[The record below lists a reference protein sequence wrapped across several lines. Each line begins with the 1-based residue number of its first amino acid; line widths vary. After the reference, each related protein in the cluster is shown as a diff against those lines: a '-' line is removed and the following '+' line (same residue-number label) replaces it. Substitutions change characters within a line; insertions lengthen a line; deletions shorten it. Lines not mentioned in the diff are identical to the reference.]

1 MTTSADPTAAVV
13 PEPTPEQTQ
22 SLSGY
27 LQVWW
32 QGVRGGELGSLPI
45 ILGLFAIFVVFGIL
59 EDNFLTERNFTNL
72 LLQMAAVATVAI
84 GIVFVLL
91 IGEIDLSVAFVS
103 AVGGVVMTLLLRPD
117 NPGWPWWA
125 AILFALLCTTAIGF
139 AQALVITKAGV
150 PSFVVTL
157 AGLLIW
163 SGVVLILTTQYSTAG
178 TIRVQ
183 DERVVDIANGFL
195 SDVWGWILAAAVVVA
210 FALSQFRN
218 AMVRRAGGL
227 AAKPTVVI
235 ALQVLGLAV
244 ILGAAVW
251 YANKDRGLPYVTVIL
266 GVFLVF
272 WSFIAGRTRFGRH
285 VYAVGGSAEA
295 ARRAGHQRRSGT
307 HRRLHDQRLHGGRR
321 RDHAG
326 LAAPLGLYR
335 HGRWEP
341 APARHRRRGHRRHEP
356 LRRRRPRGLGAPR
369 GARDRLDPERHG
381 PARPGVRH
389 EVRHHRPRPAERG
402 AGGRLLQAPP
412 GRSRRRVT
420 TGEGIGVGM
429 LGYAFMGKAHSRAF
443 REARALHAPLAPE
456 LVSLSGRTADKVEAA
471 RRELGWAEAVTDW
484 REQVADERIGLFD
497 NGGPNALHAEP
508 TIAAARNGKH
518 VLCEKP
524 LGRTADESLEIWR
537 EAERAGVV
545 HMCGFNYRFV
555 PAVRLAREM
564 LEAGDLGDLF
574 HFRAR
579 YLQSWGVDAP
589 PSWRFDREAAGSGA
603 LGDLGAHIVDIGRYL
618 VGEPVAVTAV
628 VKTFIEGHE
637 VDDTFAA
644 TVEFDNGVVGT
655 LEASRLARGR
665 INHERLRGRTA
676 RAARSPSTSSGST
689 SSRSPTSARSAASS
703 SPSPSTRS
711 CPSGGRPGT
720 SSAGATRS
728 RTRSTTC

>member
-1 MTTSADPTAAVV
+1 MTASADPTAAVV

-45 ILGLFAIFVVFGIL
+45 IVGLAVIFVAFGIL

-125 AILFALLCTTAIGF
+125 AILFALACTTAIGF

-195 SDVWGWILAAAVVVA
+195 ADVWGWILAGAVVVA

-244 ILGAAVW
+244 VLGAAVW
-251 YANKDRGLPYVTVIL
+251 YANKDRGVPYVTVIL

-295 ARRAGHQRRSGT
+295 ARRAGINVDRVRIAVFMISGFM
-307 HRRLHDQRLHGGRR
+307 
-321 RDHAG
+321 A
-326 LAAPLGLYR
+326 
-335 HGRWEP
+335 
-341 APARHRRRGHRRHEP
+341 
-356 LRRRRPRGLGAPR
+356 
-369 GARDRLDPERHG
+369 
-381 PARPGVRH
+381 
-389 EVRHHRPRPAERG
+389 
-402 AGGRLLQAPP
+402 
-412 GRSRRRVT
+412 
-420 TGEGIGVGM
+420 GVGGIM
-429 LGYAFMGKAHSRAF
+429 LASRL
-443 REARALHAPLAPE
+443 RSVSTGTGGGNLLL
-456 LVSLSGRTADKVEAA
+456 LV
-471 RRELGWAEAVTDW
+471 
-484 REQVADERIGLFD
+484 
-497 NGGPNALHAEP
+497 
-508 TIAAARNGKH
+508 IAAAVIGGTSLFGG
-518 VLCEKP
+518 V
-524 LGRTADESLEIWR
+524 GR
-537 EAERAGVV
+537 VV
-545 HMCGFNYRFV
+545 S
-555 PAVRLAREM
+555 AL
-564 LEAGDLGDLF
+564 L
-574 HFRAR
+574 
-579 YLQSWGVDAP
+579 
-589 PSWRFDREAAGSGA
+589 GA
-603 LGDLGAHIVDIGRYL
+603 LVIASIQNGMDLLGLASGTKFVITGLVLLGAVLIDAFSKR
-618 VGEPVAVTAV
+618 
-628 VKTFIEGHE
+628 
-637 VDDTFAA
+637 
-644 TVEFDNGVVGT
+644 
-655 LEASRLARGR
+655 R
-665 INHERLRGRTA
+665 
-676 RAARSPSTSSGST
+676 RAAR
-689 SSRSPTSARSAASS
+689 
-703 SPSPSTRS
+703 
-711 CPSGGRPGT
+711 GGV
-720 SSAGATRS
+720 
-728 RTRSTTC
+728 